1 MYKSKTIDQKWLLM
15 LNKSTTAVYFVN
27 ISGHHSIKY
36 LSLSFL
42 LNLTI
47 IDGKNKIMK
56 NRMT

>member
-36 LSLSFL
+36 LSFSFL
-42 LNLTI
+42 LKLTI
-47 IDGKNKIMK
+47 IDEKNKIMK

>member
-47 IDGKNKIMK
+47 IDGKK
-56 NRMT
+56 